1 MPAITLSR
9 PGQVNASGDADAL
22 FLIKFAGEVL
32 AAFSEKNVAM
42 DAFMKRTITDTN
54 GATFPATWKATAAY
68 HTPGDDIA
76 GQTINHNER
85 RILVDDLLVAAVW
98 IHKID
103 ELKNYYDVRGEYA
116 KQLGAALARVFDRH
130 VLQTAILAA
139 RASATVTGGNG
150 GTILTNAAAATDAQ
164 TLVDVLAAAGQA
176 MFEKDVPDGDRTLF
190 VRPAQHTLLWNSDIR
205 AIHRDYTNISG
216 NNQTEGM
223 IMRVG
228 GFNIKQTNNL
238 PSTNITTGPT
248 TYRGDFTNTLAVA
261 CHRSAIGTVEL
272 MGMSSEMEYWP
283 TRKATYL
290 DASMAVGHGIL
301 RPESSVEIRI
311 A

>member
-1 MPAITLSR
+1 MPAIVLSR
-9 PGQVNASGDADAL
+9 PGQVNSAGDDEAL
-22 FLIKFAGEVL
+22 FLIQFAGEVL
-32 AAFSEKNVAM
+32 TAFGEKNVAM
-42 DAFMKRTITDTN
+42 DAFWKRTITGTN

-85 RILVDDLLVAAVW
+85 RIYVDDLLVAAAW
-98 IHKID
+98 IHKMD
-103 ELKNYYDVRGEYA
+103 ELRNYWEVRGEYA
-116 KQLGAALARVFDRH
+116 RQLGAALARVYDRH

-139 RASATVTGGNG
+139 RASAVVTGGNG
-150 GTILTNAAAATDAQ
+150 GTILTNAAAATDPQAF
-164 TLVDVLAAAGQA
+164 VDTIAAAGQA

-190 VRPAQHTLLWNSDIR
+190 IRPATHSMLWNSDIR
-205 AIHRDYTNISG
+205 AIHRDYSNISG
-216 NNQTEGM
+216 NNQTDGM
-223 IMRVG
+223 IMRIG

-238 PSTNITTGPT
+238 PTGVINTGPA
-248 TYRGDFTNTLAVA
+248 TYQGDFTNTLAVA

-272 MGMSSEMEYWP
+272 MGMSSEMQYWP

-290 DASMAVGHGIL
+290 DASMAIGHGIL
-301 RPESSVEIRI
+301 RPEASVEFRT

>member
-1 MPAITLSR
+1 MPVITLSR
-9 PGQVNASGDADAL
+9 PGQVNSAGDDEAL
-22 FLIKFAGEVL
+22 FLIQFAGEVL
-32 AAFSEKNVAM
+32 TAFGEKNVAM
-42 DAFMKRTITDTN
+42 DAFQKRTITDTN

-85 RILVDDLLVAAVW
+85 RIYVDDLLVAAVW

-103 ELKNYYDVRGEYA
+103 ELKNYWDVRGEYA
-116 KQLGAALARVFDRH
+116 RQLGAALARVYDRH

-139 RASATVTGGNG
+139 RASAVVTGGNG
-150 GTILTNAAAATDAQ
+150 GTILTNAAAATDPQAF
-164 TLVDVLAAAGQA
+164 VDTIAASGQA
-176 MFEKDVPDGDRTLF
+176 MFEKDVPDGDRSLF
-190 VRPAQHTLLWNSDIR
+190 VKPATYSMLWNSDIR
-205 AIHRDYTNISG
+205 AIHRDFTAIQG
-216 NNQTEGM
+216 NNQTDGM
-223 IMRVG
+223 IMRIG

-238 PSTNITTGPT
+238 PTGVINTGPT
-248 TYRGDFTNTLAVA
+248 AYQGDFTNTLAVA

-272 MGMSSEMEYWP
+272 MGMSSEMQYWP

-290 DASMAVGHGIL
+290 DASMAIGHGIL
-301 RPESSVEIRI
+301 RPESSVEFRV

>member
-9 PGQVNASGDADAL
+9 PGQVNAAGDADAL

-32 AAFSEKNVAM
+32 TAFNEKNVAM

-98 IHKID
+98 VHKID
-103 ELKNYYDVRGEYA
+103 ELKNYWQVRGEYA
-116 KQLGAALARVFDRH
+116 RQLGAALARVFDRH

-139 RASATVTGGNG
+139 RASAVVTGGNG
-150 GTILTNAAAATDAQ
+150 GTILTSPAAETNAQAF
-164 TLVDVLAAAGQA
+164 VDTLAAASQA
-176 MFEKDVPDGDRTLF
+176 MFEKDVPDDDRNCF
-190 VRPAQHTLLWNSDIR
+190 VKPATYSMLWNSDIR

-216 NNQTEGM
+216 SNQTNGE

-228 GFNIKQTNNL
+228 GFRIKQTNNL
-238 PSTNITTGPT
+238 PSTNINTGPA
-248 TYRGDFTNTLAVA
+248 TYQGDFTNTLAV
-261 CHRSAIGTVEL
+261 CTQRGAIGTVEL
-272 MGMSSEMEYWP
+272 MGMSAESEYWP
-283 TRKATYL
+283 TRKSTYL

-301 RPESSVEIRI
+301 RAECSVEIRK